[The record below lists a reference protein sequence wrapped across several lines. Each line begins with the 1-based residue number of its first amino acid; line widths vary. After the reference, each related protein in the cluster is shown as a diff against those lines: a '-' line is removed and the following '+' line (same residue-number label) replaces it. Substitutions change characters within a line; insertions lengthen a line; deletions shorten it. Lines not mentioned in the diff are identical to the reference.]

1 MEIPI
6 LLGANPK
13 TANPVE
19 WIPVRFDRWF
29 VRVEGLVDSE
39 LTLCSNEPSFTDIS
53 ILNGQVFNGQ
63 CLVRVRFDKRGTE
76 KAITVFVVEE
86 KEHHDKIN

>member
-19 WIPVRFDRWF
+19 WIPVRFDRWK
-29 VRVEGLVDSE
+29 VRTENLVDSE
-39 LTLCSNEPSFTDIS
+39 LILCSNLPVPFRED
-53 ILNGQVFNGQ
+53 ILNGRVYGPCQVRIEFKRRGME
-63 CLVRVRFDKRGTE
+63 RVLSVFAVERIE
-76 KAITVFVVEE
+76 KDIT
-86 KEHHDKIN
+86 